1 MDTIYL
7 DHNATTPL
15 AAEVR
20 EAMEPFLHGRFGNAS
35 CKHALGQDA
44 RSAIEEA
51 RAVVADFFGC
61 ARDEVVFTGG
71 GTEANNLAIKGT
83 ALARRERG
91 KHIVIGAVEHPSVT
105 LSARFLE
112 SLGFEVSVAAASPT
126 GQITAQA
133 VASV

>member
-1 MDTIYL
+1 MDPTIYL

-15 AAEVR
+15 APEVR
-20 EAMEPFLHGRFGNAS
+20 EAMEPFFHGRFGNAS

-51 RAVVADFFGC
+51 RAVVAEFFGC

-71 GTEANNLAIKGT
+71 GTESNNLAIKGA
-83 ALARRERG
+83 ALARRDRG
-91 KHIVIGAVEHPSVT
+91 KHVVVSSVEHPSVS

-112 SLGFEVSVAAASPT
+112 SLGFEVSVVPASPT
-126 GQITAQA
+126 GQITP
-133 VASV
+133 